1 MQDIIS
7 SHPTAQQHSVIQS
20 NTMNLDQQQ
29 DSTSNQLL
37 FTATIFTQ
45 DMSQNNNTQQQVLSI
60 QNNQIHDRESVTMMS
75 DLNPFMGGTG
85 IDISQSQ
92 HAHSNEQM
100 MAPPSENDE
109 KDSYKG
115 KFSRVLQWKSQLP

>member
-7 SHPTAQQHSVIQS
+7 SHPTAQQHSVIQT

-45 DMSQNNNTQQQVLSI
+45 DMSQSNNAQQQILSL

-75 DLNPFMGGTG
+75 GLNPFMGTG

-92 HAHSNEQM
+92 QAQSNEQM
-100 MAPPSENDE
+100 MAPPTETDE

-115 KFSRVLQWKSQLP
+115 KFSRVLQWKAQLP